1 MGIKHAYQSATPN
14 DPGSEV
20 SSDRWNEDHAIDVAL
35 DLPDNTTDPAAPATG
50 LKIYSKTRTNRR
62 LLHFIGPSGVD
73 SALQPALFGNR
84 VMLWAP
90 GTGTAITSLGLT
102 PTTTA
107 TLSHPSPASASL
119 AESIYKTRCQTSA
132 TAGNASGI
140 RDAVGNIWRGN
151 AAGRGGF
158 FLHHRF
164 CSGSVA
170 GASAGQ
176 FFNGLTSNTSLLAA
190 EPSTMSN
197 LLGVGKDIADANWQF
212 MRKEGAGAVVKTDLG
227 VAYGIN
233 QTFDLVLFC
242 APNGS
247 AVFVTV
253 RQHNFDGTFTTLLDT
268 SYNTN
273 IPLNTTF
280 LARHHTVRNGAT
292 AAVMNFDMVRSYV
305 ESDY

>member
-35 DLPDNTTDPAAPATG
+35 DLPDNTTDPAAPASG

-90 GTGTAITSLGLT
+90 GTGTAITALGLT
-102 PTTTA
+102 PTTASSLYHPNPTSA
-107 TLSHPSPASASL
+107 TLADSL
-119 AESIYKTRCQTSA
+119 YRTRCQTNA
-132 TAGNASGI
+132 TAGNAAGI
-140 RDAVGNIWRGN
+140 RDVAPSIWRGN
-151 AAGRGGF
+151 ATGRGGF

-164 CSGSVA
+164 CSGA
-170 GASAGQ
+170 TAASLGQ
-176 FFNGLTSNTSLLAA
+176 FFNGLSSTTSALTA
-190 EPSTMSN
+190 EPSSMSN
-197 LLGVGKDIADANWQF
+197 LLGVGKDIADTNWQF
-212 MRKEGAGAVVKTDLG
+212 MRKEGGGAVVKTDLG
-227 VAYGIN
+227 VAYGNN
-233 QTFDLVLFC
+233 QTFDLIMFC

-247 AVFVTV
+247 QVYVTV
-253 RQHNFDGTFTTLLDT
+253 RQHNFDGTSTTLLDT
-268 SYNTN
+268 SYSTS

-280 LARHHTVRNGAT
+280 LARRHDIRNGAS